1 MIVVTCDKKWTKS
14 RHVFFEKIAK
24 IKEASQQQM
33 TVNSLK

>member
-1 MIVVTCDKKWTKS
+1 MF
-14 RHVFFEKIAK
+14 FFEKIAK